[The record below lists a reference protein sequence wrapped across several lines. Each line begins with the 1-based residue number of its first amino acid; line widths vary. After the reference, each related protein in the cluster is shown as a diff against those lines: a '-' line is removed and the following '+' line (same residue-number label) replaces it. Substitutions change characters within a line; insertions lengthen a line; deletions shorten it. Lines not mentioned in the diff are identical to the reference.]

1 MCGTA
6 NDIPTSATPSGA
18 SLCQIGLPLP
28 VSGPSGNPANFTWTC
43 MGLYGGNNVTCSA
56 PYQGTACVA
65 YDSVGIHAGLNVNIA
80 PNDNIK
86 AVFLNHPENRTDT
99 EQGIVY
105 TTSGAYSFTGPISAT
120 QDLKVTITNLATFAE
135 PTSRAQF
142 IQFREINS
150 NSTAGKFY
158 GSLAGWNVINPLA
171 LLHNQANANNG
182 MQVDAGDLNR

>member
-6 NDIPTSATPSGA
+6 NGIPTSATPSGA

-28 VSGPSGNPANFTWTC
+28 VSGPSGNPASFTWSC
-43 MGLYGGNNVTCSA
+43 MGLYGGNNVPCSA
-56 PYQGTACVA
+56 PYQGTACVQ
-65 YDSVGIHAGLNVNIA
+65 YDPTGIHAGLDVSIT
-80 PNDNIK
+80 PNDTIK
-86 AVFLNHPENRTDT
+86 AVFLNHPEDKI
-99 EQGIVY
+99 EEGIVY
-105 TTSGAYSFTGPISAT
+105 TTSGSYSFTGPISAT

-158 GSLAGWNVINPLA
+158 GNLAGWNVINPLA